1 VRERLRLAGTVAGLL
16 RLHGIPPGDPAR
28 GAAEVPAHARRAAV
42 LVRLRG
48 IGPNDALL
56 LGAGLLYRDFHNWR
70 ELAGMAGLAPVPWP
84 GGAVDRDQ
92 GTGVSC
98 LS

>member
-1 VRERLRLAGTVAGLL
+1 
-16 RLHGIPPGDPAR
+16 
-28 GAAEVPAHARRAAV
+28 
-42 LVRLRG
+42 
-48 IGPNDALL
+48 
-56 LGAGLLYRDFHNWR
+56 
-70 ELAGMAGLAPVPWP
+70 MAGLAPVPWP